1 MEVGGWIGYRLDDTV
16 AMLES
21 LWEGGC
27 VGRSAQ
33 RLPDGPERCKTF
45 QSAQNLTEIDA
56 ESPKRLE
63 SVLANLWT
71 PKATQQGGQSALERQ
86 LTRGS
91 QGVSSEGAGIEES
104 ALEVANRVGSA

>member
-1 MEVGGWIGYRLDDTV
+1 
-16 AMLES
+16 MLES

-86 LTRGS
+86 LTRGEPGS
-91 QGVSSEGAGIEES
+91 VQKGAEIEEVV
-104 ALEVANRVGSA
+104 LEDPNRVGSA